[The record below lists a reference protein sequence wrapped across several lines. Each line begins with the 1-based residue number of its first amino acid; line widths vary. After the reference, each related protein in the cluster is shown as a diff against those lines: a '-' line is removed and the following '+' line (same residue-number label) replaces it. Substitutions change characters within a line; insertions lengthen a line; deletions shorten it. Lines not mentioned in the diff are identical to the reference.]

1 MPVIRL
7 KSVVLPAPF
16 GPITLT
22 ISPSS
27 TPRSRSDTT
36 ASPPNESE
44 TPRSSSSGASATS
57 DDLHSPLAQQAV
69 RPQDHQRDQDQAE
82 HDEAHRRD
90 RGGRP
95 DHHVLP
101 DERGQIER

>member
-27 TPRSRSDTT
+27 TCRSSESTT
-36 ASPPNESE
+36 RRPPKESE
-44 TPRSSSSGASATS
+44 TFVSSSSRIRSPLPAPANPAPSLFVTLRRAYGSY
-57 DDLHSPLAQQAV
+57 DLHAALAEEPV
-69 RPQDHQRDQDQAE
+69 RTQDHQGDQDQAE
-82 HDEAHRRD
+82 HDVA
-90 RGGRP
+90 
-95 DHHVLP
+95 
-101 DERGQIER
+101 